1 MAASTT
7 LTEHATL
14 GYVRKITVDFVAAA
28 NGDIT
33 ALVLPKFEGRLMELI
48 TNPGTTAPTDNYDIT
63 LVDGEGIDRLQGVGA
78 NRDTANTESAI
89 PVYSGST
96 IHPVVS
102 RADTLTLT
110 FAGNSANGAV
120 GRVILYYGPA

>member
-1 MAASTT
+1 MGATT

-14 GYVRKITVDFVAAA
+14 GLVRKITVDFVAEA
-28 NGDIT
+28 NGAI
-33 ALVLPKFEGRLMELI
+33 ASLVLPRIDGRLMELI
-48 TNPGTTAPTDNYDIT
+48 TNPGSTAPTDNYDIT

-78 NRDTANTESAI
+78 NRDTTNTESAI

-102 RADTLTLT
+102 RADVLTLT
-110 FAGNSANGAV
+110 FANNSQNAAV